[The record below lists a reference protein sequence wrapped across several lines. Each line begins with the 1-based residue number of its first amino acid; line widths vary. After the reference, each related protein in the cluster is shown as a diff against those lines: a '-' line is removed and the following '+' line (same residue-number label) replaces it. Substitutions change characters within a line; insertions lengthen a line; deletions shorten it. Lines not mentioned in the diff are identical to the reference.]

1 MNKTSWNTFGSDNGA
16 GKLIG
21 VDSVYRLIVVA
32 ALRHKQLTRGAA
44 PRIESDPLRHR
55 NTSIA
60 LEEVRRGLVPFTIS
74 GIQEKSENDA
84 SLLL

>member
-1 MNKTSWNTFGSDNGA
+1 MKTSWNTFGSDNGA
-16 GKLIG
+16 GKSTG

-32 ALRHKQLTRGAA
+32 AQRHKQLTRGAA

-60 LEEVRRGLVPFTIS
+60 IEEVKRGLVQFTIS